1 MQLPLIGKKVDRR
14 TPWIVGLAAAGLLAA
29 SGGTYV
35 VLNRATPKTDISA
48 LTVPVETTNLTV
60 RITASGNIVPVQ
72 SVNIS
77 PKTSGT
83 LRELLVEQG
92 DKVQAGQII
101 ARMDNS
107 QLQAQLL
114 QAKASLEQAQAQLDK
129 SRAGSRPEEI
139 AQARSRVVAAQAQ
152 LADAQAGSR
161 PEEIAQARSRV
172 AQAQAQL
179 ALARAGSRPEEI
191 AQARSR
197 LAQAQA
203 QLEAARAG
211 SRPEEIAQARA
222 RLAQAQAQL
231 TAAQTSKPEEIA
243 AQQAQVQAA
252 QARLDLARQKVKL
265 YGDDLVRQ
273 GAITRERLEEVRAD
287 EQTANANL
295 QEAQR
300 RLRQLQN
307 GTSPGEIAQR
317 QAAVRESQQAL
328 NLLLSGTRR
337 EEIAQREAAV
347 KEAQQALN
355 LLVSGTRREE
365 IAQREAAVREAQQG
379 LDLVLSGTRPE
390 IIAQRQAVVKEAQQ
404 ALDELQNGSRK
415 EDIAQ
420 AEATLAEARGRLQA
434 IQVQIEDTII
444 RAPFAGTV
452 TQKYANVGAFVTPTT
467 SGSSSASATSTSI
480 VAIARGLEVLARV
493 PEINIGQ
500 IKLNQPVEIIADAY
514 PDQTFKGLVRLI
526 APEAVLEQN
535 VTAFQVRVS
544 IDTGQEALRSG
555 MNADLTFL
563 GQELPN
569 ALVVPTVAIVTRRG
583 KQGVMIPDED
593 NKPEFRAVTIGPTI
607 GDQTQIL
614 QGVNAGERVF
624 IDMPK
629 DRRPKP
635 DENS

>member
-1 MQLPLIGKKVDRR
+1 MQLPLIGKKVDQR
-14 TPWIVGLAAAGLLAA
+14 TPWVVGLVAAGLLAA

-35 VLNRATPKTDISA
+35 VLNRAAPKTDVTA
-48 LTVPVETTNLTV
+48 LTVPVESKNLTV
-60 RITASGNIVPVQ
+60 RITASGTIVPVQ

-77 PKTSGT
+77 PKTSGI
-83 LRELLVEQG
+83 LRELLIEQG

-107 QLQAQLL
+107 QLQAQLI
-114 QAKASLEQAQAQLDK
+114 QAKASLEQAIAQLAK
-129 SRAGSRPEEI
+129 VRAGSRPEEI
-139 AQARSRVVAAQAQ
+139 AQARARLAAAQAQ

-161 PEEIAQARSRV
+161 PEEIAQARSRL
-172 AQAQAQL
+172 AAAQAQL
-179 ALARAGSRPEEI
+179 AEARTGSRPEEI
-191 AQARSR
+191 AQARAR

-203 QLEAARAG
+203 QLAEAQAG

-231 TAAQTSKPEEIA
+231 TAARTANPEQIA
-243 AQQAQVQAA
+243 QARSQIQAA
-252 QARLDLARQKVKL
+252 QARVDLTNERLKANQSL
-265 YGDDLVRQ
+265 AQQ
-273 GAITRERLEEVRAD
+273 GAISRDRLQEVISESRTAQANLEEAK
-287 EQTANANL
+287 
-295 QEAQR
+295 R
-300 RLRQLQN
+300 RLAQVEN

-317 QAAVRESQQAL
+317 EAAVREAQQAL
-328 NLLLSGTRR
+328 NLLLSGRRREEIAQREAVVREAQQAVNLLLSGTRR

-347 KEAQQALN
+347 KEAQQAVN
-355 LLVSGTRREE
+355 LL
-365 IAQREAAVREAQQG
+365 
-379 LDLVLSGTRPE
+379 LSGTRPE
-390 IIAQRQAVVKEAQQ
+390 IIAQRQATVKEAQE
-404 ALDELQNGSRK
+404 ALDQLQNGSRR

-420 AEATLAEARGRLQA
+420 AEATVAEARGRLQA
-434 IQVQIEDTII
+434 IQVQIDDTII

-500 IKLNQPVEIIADAY
+500 IKINQPVEIIADAY
-514 PDQTFKGLVRLI
+514 PDQTFKGSVRLI

-535 VTAFQVRVS
+535 VTAFQVRAS
-544 IDTGQEALRSG
+544 LDTGQETLRSG
-555 MNADLTFL
+555 MNIDLTFL

-569 ALVVPTVAIVTRRG
+569 ALVVPTVSIVTKKG
-583 KQGVMIPDED
+583 KQGVMVPDKD
-593 NKPEFRAVTIGPTI
+593 NKPEFRPVTIGPTI

-614 QGVNAGERVF
+614 QGINAGDRVF
-624 IDMPK
+624 IDMPA

-635 DENS
+635 EVD